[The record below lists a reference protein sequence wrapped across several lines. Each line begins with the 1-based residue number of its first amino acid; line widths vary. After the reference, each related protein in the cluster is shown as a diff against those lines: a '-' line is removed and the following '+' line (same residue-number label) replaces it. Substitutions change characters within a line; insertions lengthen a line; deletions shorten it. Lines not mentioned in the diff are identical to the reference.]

1 MLGGRAGRYP
11 AVVVEDEHRVLGFGW
26 SSEYRAREAYA
37 GRAEFSI
44 DVAPDARG
52 RGVGRL
58 CLEALITEAERRGFW
73 KLVSRIFPENAAS
86 RRLCVALGFRQ
97 PPTWKG
103 RRD

>member
-44 DVAPDARG
+44 YVARDARG

-58 CLEALITEAERRGFW
+58 CLEALITHGAAWFLEARVAHLPGERGEPTAVRGAG
-73 KLVSRIFPENAAS
+73 L
-86 RRLCVALGFRQ
+86 
-97 PPTWKG
+97 
-103 RRD
+103 